1 MTKCTMNY
9 SKRPMRNPVRSLLLC
24 ARSWIIAAAKSKPYA
39 LLLSALALV
48 FQVAIAPLTIRHL
61 LQEQE
66 KFGQT
71 RDVSVARMDLAR
83 ELAHTWRICKMV
95 TASLAAA
102 LYLVAIKLYVLFRG
116 LFGTL

>member
-1 MTKCTMNY
+1 M
-9 SKRPMRNPVRSLLLC
+9 S
-24 ARSWIIAAAKSKPYA
+24 AIALVLQA
-39 LLLSALALV
+39 ALAT
-48 FQVAIAPLTIRHL
+48 ITIRHL
-61 LQEQE
+61 LHEQE
-66 KFGQT
+66 KCGQT
-71 RDVSVARMDLAR
+71 RDVSAARMDLAR

>member
-1 MTKCTMNY
+1 MNY
-9 SKRPMRNPVRSLLLC
+9 NKRLMRNPVRSLLLC

-48 FQVAIAPLTIRHL
+48 LQTAIAPLTVRHL
-61 LQEQE
+61 LHEQE
-66 KFGQT
+66 KCGQT
-71 RDVSVARMDLAR
+71 RDVSAARTDLGR
-83 ELAHTWRICKMV
+83 ELAHTWRICKMA

-102 LYLVAIKLYVLFRG
+102 LYLVAIKAYVLFRG